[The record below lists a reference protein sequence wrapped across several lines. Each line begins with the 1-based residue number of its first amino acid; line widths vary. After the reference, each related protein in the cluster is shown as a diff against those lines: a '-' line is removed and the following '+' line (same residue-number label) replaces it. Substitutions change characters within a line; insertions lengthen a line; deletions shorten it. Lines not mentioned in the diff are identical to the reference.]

1 MPGLLRHPSSPQPI
15 SMNHEFYNPSLTG
28 GGSTKSPRGNGSLT
42 NTVYAGSR
50 AVEAM
55 MNDRCDSQAY
65 GVL

>member
-1 MPGLLRHPSSPQPI
+1 MPGLVRHPNAPQPI
-15 SMNHEFYNPSLTG
+15 SVIHEFYNPSLTG

-42 NTVYAGSR
+42 NTVYAGSG

-55 MNDRCDSQAY
+55 MDDRYDSQAG